1 MQEALAIL
9 QKYWKYDEFR
19 SPQDEIIDSVLKGK
33 DTFGLMPTGG
43 GKSICFQVPALM
55 KDGICLVISP
65 LVALM
70 KDQVQ
75 RLQKLGI
82 KAIALTGGI
91 RSDEMIALLDNC
103 EFGNYKF
110 LYLSPE
116 RLQSDWI
123 LERIK
128 NLPINLIAIDEAHCV
143 SQWGHDFRPAYLK
156 ISNLKAHFPK
166 IPFLAL
172 TASATNRV
180 LEDVILQLGLEK
192 PAIFKKSFARK
203 NIAYMVFEVEDKLY
217 RMEQILKKNPQ
228 PSIIYVRNRKSCS
241 ETASQLQSMGF
252 KATYY
257 HGGLSVKEK
266 EKNMG
271 LWMNE
276 DVPIIV
282 ATNAF
287 GMGIDK
293 SNVKTVIHIHLP
305 ESIESYYQEAGRA
318 GRDEQT
324 DKEGSLNSDENK
336 SNVKQKAF
344 AVLLNSPSDKAQAQ
358 SQFINV
364 LPDKQILTQIYIKL
378 CTYFQ
383 IAYGEGINEQFSFNL
398 NHFCQKYSFPTLKTF
413 NAIQFLDRQGVLSL
427 SQEYSE
433 KITMQFI
440 IESKEVIRY
449 MSLNPNDEPVVLSI
463 LRTYPGI
470 YESQTAIN
478 LSLIAKKASCEEAV
492 IHSIL
497 EKLKELAIIDYHK
510 KNNDATI
517 IFNEVR
523 EDERTINKV
532 SKYLENQNKQKIA
545 QFESVLQYLNEKNI
559 CKSKL
564 ILHYFGEKAEKDC
577 GICSYCISK
586 KTKVGDTSLILEK
599 IIGLLKIQDLNSRE
613 IQKLTKNSE
622 DTIIFAL
629 QDLLENGKIVVKPN
643 NKYTLKS
650 PLRPSQKSRE

>member
-1 MQEALAIL
+1 MQTALQIL
-9 QKYWKYDEFR
+9 QKYWKHDNFR
-19 SPQDEIIDSVLKGK
+19 SPQNEIINSVLEGK

-75 RLQKLGI
+75 RLQKLDI

-91 RSDEMIALLDNC
+91 KSDEMITLLDNC

-156 ISNLKAHFPK
+156 IANLKTHFPK
-166 IPFLAL
+166 VPFLAL
-172 TASATNRV
+172 TASATKTV
-180 LEDVILQLGLEK
+180 LEDVIVQLGLEK
-192 PAIFKKSFARK
+192 PAIFQKSFARK

-217 RMEQILKKNPQ
+217 RMGQILKKNPQ

-241 ETASQLQSMGF
+241 ETALQLQSLGF
-252 KATYY
+252 KATFY

-266 EKNMG
+266 EKNMS

-276 DVPIIV
+276 EVQIIV

-318 GRDEQT
+318 GRDEQ
-324 DKEGSLNSDENK
+324 
-336 SNVKQKAF
+336 KAF
-344 AVLLNSPSDKAQAQ
+344 AIILTSPSDKVQAQ

-364 LPDKQILTQIYIKL
+364 LPDKKILTQIYIKL

-398 NHFCQKYSFPTLKTF
+398 NHFCQKYGFPPLKTF

-433 KITMQFI
+433 RITMQFI
-440 IESKEVIRY
+440 ISSKEVIRY
-449 MSLNPNDEPVVLSI
+449 MSLNIQEEPIILTI

-470 YESQTAIN
+470 YETQTAIN
-478 LSLIAKKASCEEAV
+478 LSLIAKKASCKEKDIESV
-492 IHSIL
+492 L
-497 EKLKELAIIDYHK
+497 EKIKGLEIIDYHK

-523 EDERTINKV
+523 EDERTINRI

-545 QFESVLQYLNEKNI
+545 QFESVLNYINEKKV

-564 ILHYFGEKAEKDC
+564 ILNYFGEKTETDC

-586 KTKVGDTSLILEK
+586 KTKPTDSSLISEN
-599 IIGLLKIQDLNSRE
+599 IIRLLKIQDMNSRE
-613 IQKLTKNSE
+613 IQKLTKNTE
-622 DTIIFAL
+622 DDIIFAL
-629 QDLLENGKIVVKPN
+629 QNLLENNQISILSN
-643 NKYTLKS
+643 NKYSLK
-650 PLRPSQKSRE
+650 L